1 MFVALIQKILKM
13 KLKYKWIFTL
23 LLALSMQFSFAQE
36 RIISG
41 IVSDVNGPIP
51 GANVVIKGSKVGVQ
65 TDIDGKYSIKAKEGD
80 VLVITYTGMVSSST
94 KVGANNAINVRIE
107 SSSNQLEEVVVIGYG
122 VQKKKEV
129 TGSVSQIK
137 GESLKGL
144 ISPSFEG
151 LLAGRSSGVQ
161 VTSST
166 GIVGQAPTVRIR
178 GVASIS
184 SGTQPLYVVDGMPI
198 ISVDTGGYADAS
210 GLGDINPNDI
220 ETYDVL
226 KDGAATAIYGSR
238 AANGVI
244 IITTKKGKK
253 GNAKVSYNN
262 VVGFAS
268 PIKKFDLL
276 NTEQFLVIANEKRT
290 NAVPAQPIWAVGN
303 KYNTD
308 WQDAVLQDNA
318 MQVDHNL
325 SVSGGT
331 DKTKYYL
338 SLGYNTQEGI
348 AKSNEMARYSIR
360 TNIDQKVTD
369 WLTIGANLGVT
380 KTDYDGLNTGRN
392 SISGNIFNAIR
403 QLPNTPIYDVNNPT
417 GYNINLATGNVG
429 QWDNLQPVGQNLS
442 NIVYVLDYN
451 KQQSKIQRTLL
462 NAFASAD
469 ITKDLNYRFQAS
481 TDNSI
486 TEGFRYWNPI
496 HGDGRGTK
504 GRLENS
510 NTNFLRWN
518 LQNVLSY
525 NKTFAEAHTIAVTGV
540 AEYQSETRKFF
551 EGSGT
556 DLADSFYNKNLVTG
570 AYAVQAASGSVFEN
584 SIMSYV
590 GRMSYNYKQR
600 YFLQG
605 SIRRDGISKL
615 SPETRW
621 SNFLGYSAGWNIA
634 NESFMAGIKEQVSE
648 LKLRASYSEV
658 GNTDIGSYPYL
669 NLTAASQYGSANGI
683 GYSQFG
689 NNALNW
695 ESSKKTDFGVDLG
708 LMNGKIR
715 LTADYFKNDIDGLIL
730 NTPVP
735 PSLGIPNNIIAKNI
749 GALENTGYEF
759 GVEATIFNKPDFKWN
774 VNANI
779 TFQESV
785 VKSLPQNN
793 ADIVGGSSTDI
804 NVNPN
809 IIIRVNE
816 SPNALYGYEY
826 YGVNAANGNPIY
838 VKANGA
844 LVQGNI
850 PTQTYVAYDPA
861 NPTNVSTA
869 SSLLNS
875 DRKILGNT
883 LPTYFGGFTSTMT
896 YKDFDFGFLIRFS
909 GGNKVFNSTRR
920 DLLNQDLNNNGTE
933 ILGRWQSTANPGDG
947 VTPRMWQGRGNFINL
962 ASSAST
968 RFVEDG
974 DFISLD
980 NVSIGYSLPKSVT
993 EKIKIDKFR
1002 IFIQAQNTL
1011 IITDYKG
1018 INPEMETY
1026 GVDLNGTPRAQIW
1039 SMGINLN
1046 L

>member
-1 MFVALIQKILKM
+1 MRSKF
-13 KLKYKWIFTL
+13 KWIFTL
-23 LLALSMQFSFAQE
+23 LLALSLQFSFAQE
-36 RIISG
+36 RTISG
-41 IVSDVNGPIP
+41 VVSDNTGPVPGVNI
-51 GANVVIKGSKVGVQ
+51 VVKGTKQSAQ
-65 TDIDGKYSIKAKEGD
+65 TDLEGKYFISAKTGD
-80 VLVITYTGMVSSST
+80 ILLITYTGMENTSVTVGPSSIINVSMQSSSS
-94 KVGANNAINVRIE
+94 E
-107 SSSNQLEEVVVIGYG
+107 LEEVVVVGYG

-210 GLGDINPNDI
+210 GLGGINPNDI

-244 IITTKKGKK
+244 LITTKKGKK
-253 GNAKVSYNN
+253 GNTKVSYSN

-268 PIKKFDLL
+268 PIKTFDLL
-276 NTEQFLVIANEKRT
+276 NTSQFLIIANEKRT

-303 KYNTD
+303 IYDTD
-308 WQDAVLQDNA
+308 WQKAVLRENA
-318 MQVDHNL
+318 MQVEHNL
-325 SVSGGT
+325 AISGGT
-331 DKTKYYL
+331 DRTKYYL

-360 TNIDQKVTD
+360 TNIDHKVNN
-369 WLTIGANLGVT
+369 WFSLGGNLAVT

-392 SISGNIFNAIR
+392 SISGNIFSAIR
-403 QLPNTPIYDVNNPT
+403 QLPNTPIYDAANPT

-429 QWDNLQPVGQNLS
+429 QGTNLQPVGQNLS
-442 NIVYVLDYN
+442 NIVYVLDKN

-462 NAFASAD
+462 NLFASAD
-469 ITKDLNYRFQAS
+469 ITKDLNYRLQAS

-486 TEGFRYWNPI
+486 TEGFRYWDPT
-496 HGDGRGTK
+496 HGDGRGTN

-518 LQNVLSY
+518 LQNILSY
-525 NKTFAEAHTIAVTGV
+525 NKTFLDAHTLSATGV

-556 DLADSFYNKNLVTG
+556 DLADKFYNQNLVTG

-584 SIMSYV
+584 AIISYV
-590 GRMSYNYKQR
+590 GRLTYNFKQR

-621 SNFLGYSAGWNIA
+621 NNFTGYSAGWNIA
-634 NESFMAGIKEQVSE
+634 NESFMAGIKKHVSE
-648 LKLRASYSEV
+648 LKLRGSYSEV

-669 NLTAASQYGSANGI
+669 GLTSASQYGSANGI
-683 GYSQFG
+683 AYTQFG
-689 NNALNW
+689 NNNLQW
-695 ESSKKTDFGVDLG
+695 ETSKKTDFGLDLG
-708 LMNGKIR
+708 ILDGAVR
-715 LTADYFKNDIDGLIL
+715 VTFDYFKNDIEGLIL
-730 NTPVP
+730 NTPTP
-735 PSLGIPNNIIAKNI
+735 PSLGVPSNTIAKNI
-749 GALENTGYEF
+749 GALQNEGYEF
-759 GVEATIFNKPDFKWN
+759 SVEANIINKNDFRWN
-774 VNANI
+774 VNANV

-804 NVNPN
+804 NINPN
-809 IIIRVNE
+809 IVIRTNE
-816 SPNALYGYEY
+816 SPNALFGYQY
-826 YGVNAANGNPIY
+826 WGVNGANGNPVY
-838 VKANGA
+838 VKADGS

-850 PTQTYVAYDPA
+850 PTQTYVVFDPL
-861 NPTNVSTA
+861 NPTNIAMA
-869 SSLLNS
+869 SSLALA

-883 LPTYFGGFTSTMT
+883 LPTYFGGFTSTMS

-920 DLLNQDLNNNGTE
+920 DGVNQDLNNNTTE
-933 ILGRWQSTANPGDG
+933 ILGRWQSLANPGDG
-947 VTPRMWQGRGNFINL
+947 LTPRLWQGRGNFINL
-962 ASSAST
+962 ASAAST

-980 NVSIGYSLPKSVT
+980 NVSIGYSLPKSLT

-1002 IFIQAQNTL
+1002 FFVQAQNLL

-1018 INPEMETY
+1018 INPEMETF
-1026 GVDLNGTPRAQIW
+1026 GVDLNGTPRAKII
-1039 SMGINLN
+1039 SMGINVN

>member
-1 MFVALIQKILKM
+1 MRSKF
-13 KLKYKWIFTL
+13 KWIFTL
-23 LLALSMQFSFAQE
+23 LLALTLQFSYAQE
-36 RIISG
+36 KTISG
-41 IVSDVNGPIP
+41 VVSDENGPIP
-51 GANVVIKGSKVGVQ
+51 GANVVIKGTKVGVQ
-65 TDIDGKYSIKAKEGD
+65 TDIDGKYTIKAKEGD
-80 VLVITYTGMVSSST
+80 VLLISYTGMVSSST
-94 KVGANNAINVRIE
+94 KVGANNAINVKIE

-137 GESLKGL
+137 GESLRGL

-161 VTSST
+161 VTSPT

-178 GVASIS
+178 GVASLT

-198 ISVDTGGYADAS
+198 ISADTGGYADAN

-253 GNAKVSYNN
+253 GNTKVSYSNSI
-262 VVGFAS
+262 GFAS
-268 PIKKFDLL
+268 PIKTFDLL
-276 NTEQFLVIANEKRT
+276 NTAQFLLIANEKRT

-303 KYNTD
+303 TFDTD
-308 WQDAVLQDNA
+308 WQKAVLRDNA
-318 MQVDHNL
+318 PQVEHNL
-325 SVSGGT
+325 SLSGGT

-348 AKSNEMARYSIR
+348 AKSNEMSRYSVR
-360 TNIDQKVTD
+360 MNIDQKVND
-369 WLTIGANLGVT
+369 WFSLGTNLSVT

-392 SISGNIFNAIR
+392 SISGNIFSAAR
-403 QLPNTPIYDVNNPT
+403 QLPNTPIYDASNPT
-417 GYNINLATGNVG
+417 GYNINLTNGQVG
-429 QWDNLQPVGQNLS
+429 QSQNLQPVGQNLS
-442 NIVYVLDYN
+442 NIVYVLDN
-451 KQQSKIQRTLL
+451 NVQQSKIQRTLL
-462 NAFASAD
+462 NIFANAD
-469 ITKDLNYRFQAS
+469 ITKDLSYRFQAS

-496 HGDGRGTK
+496 SGDGFSTK
-504 GRLENS
+504 GRVEQNS
-510 NTNFLRWN
+510 TNFLRWN
-518 LQNVLSY
+518 LQNILSY
-525 NKTFAEAHTIAVTGV
+525 NKTFAEAHTISATGV
-540 AEYQSETRKFF
+540 AEYQSETRKLF
-551 EGSGT
+551 EASGT
-556 DLADSFYNKNLVTG
+556 DLADTFYNKNIVTG
-570 AYAVQAASGSVFEN
+570 AYGAQSVAGGVFEN
-584 SIMSYV
+584 SIISYV
-590 GRMSYNYKQR
+590 GRLSYNYKQR

-605 SIRRDGISKL
+605 SLRRDGISKL

-621 SNFLGYSAGWNIA
+621 SNFIGYSGGWNIA
-634 NESFMAGIKEQVSE
+634 NESFMSGIKKHISE

-658 GNTDIGSYPYL
+658 GNTDIGSYPYFG
-669 NLTAASQYGSANGI
+669 LTSASQYGASNGI
-683 GYSQFG
+683 AYTQFG

-695 ESSKKTDFGVDLG
+695 ESSKKTDFGIDLG
-708 LMNGKIR
+708 ILDGAIR
-715 LTADYFKNDIDGLIL
+715 ITADYFKNDVDGLIL
-730 NTPVP
+730 NAPVA
-735 PSLGIPNNIIAKNI
+735 PSLGIPDNITAKNI

-759 GVEATIFNKPDFKWN
+759 GVEATIFNKSDFKWN

-785 VKSLPQNN
+785 VTSLPQNN
-793 ADIVGGSSTDI
+793 ADIINGSSTEI
-804 NVNPN
+804 TIQPN
-809 IIIRVNE
+809 IIIRTGE
-816 SPNALYGYEY
+816 SPNSLFGFEY
-826 YGVNAANGNPIY
+826 FGVNASNGNPIY

-861 NPTNVSTA
+861 NPTNVAVA
-869 SSLLNS
+869 SSLANS

-883 LPTYFGGFTSTMT
+883 LPTYFGGFTSSMS
-896 YKDFDFGFLIRFS
+896 YKNFDFGFLIRFS
-909 GGNKVFNSTRR
+909 GGNKIFNATRR
-920 DLLNQDLNNNGTE
+920 EGLNQDLNNNLTE
-933 ILGRWQSTANPGDG
+933 ILGRWQSVANPGDG

-962 ASSAST
+962 ASNAST
-968 RFVEDG
+968 RFVENG

-980 NVSIGYSLPKSVT
+980 NVSIGYSLPKTFT

-1002 IFIQAQNTL
+1002 FFIQAQNLL

-1018 INPEMETY
+1018 INPEMETF
-1026 GVDLNGTPRAQIW
+1026 GVDLNGTPRAKIW
-1039 SMGINLN
+1039 SMGVNINL
-1046 L
+1046 